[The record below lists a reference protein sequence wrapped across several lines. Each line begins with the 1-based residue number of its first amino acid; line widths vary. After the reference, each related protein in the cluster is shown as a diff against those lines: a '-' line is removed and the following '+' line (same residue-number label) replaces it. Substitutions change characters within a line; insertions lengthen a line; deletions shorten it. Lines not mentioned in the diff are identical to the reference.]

1 MADARNRN
9 PASAFASPALV
20 GQNSA
25 LRIYTEMPD
34 KADNKDAKE
43 KMSTGELFELL
54 GMTLAI
60 ILLAVLGL
68 ASDFISH
75 LLSSM
80 DGLLLFMICLMMGGI
95 FTLML
100 LMYAND

>member
-1 MADARNRN
+1 
-9 PASAFASPALV
+9 
-20 GQNSA
+20 
-25 LRIYTEMPD
+25 MPD
-34 KADNKDAKE
+34 NAANKDAKE

-68 ASDFISH
+68 ASDFVTH

-100 LMYAND
+100 LMYANDAGWLPKRRRKSAEPAAQAK

>member
-1 MADARNRN
+1 
-9 PASAFASPALV
+9 
-20 GQNSA
+20 
-25 LRIYTEMPD
+25 MPD
-34 KADNKDAKE
+34 NAANKDAKE

-68 ASDFISH
+68 ASDFVTH

-100 LMYAND
+100 LMYANDAGWLPKRRRKSADPAAQAK

>member
-1 MADARNRN
+1 
-9 PASAFASPALV
+9 
-20 GQNSA
+20 
-25 LRIYTEMPD
+25 MPD

-68 ASDFISH
+68 AFDFISH

-80 DGLLLFMICLMMGGI
+80 DGLLLFMICLLMGGV

-100 LMYAND
+100 LMYANDAGWLPKRRRKSAEPAAQAK

>member
-1 MADARNRN
+1 
-9 PASAFASPALV
+9 
-20 GQNSA
+20 
-25 LRIYTEMPD
+25 MPD
-34 KADNKDAKE
+34 NAANKDAKE

-68 ASDFISH
+68 ASDFVTH

-100 LMYAND
+100 LMYANDAGWLPKRRRKSTEPAAQAK